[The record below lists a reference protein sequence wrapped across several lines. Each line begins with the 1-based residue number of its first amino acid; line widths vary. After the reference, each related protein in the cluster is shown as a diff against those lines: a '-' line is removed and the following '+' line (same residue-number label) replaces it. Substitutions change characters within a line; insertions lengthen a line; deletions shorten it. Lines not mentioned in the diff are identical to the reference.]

1 MRASMIM
8 PVWRIIL
15 EILGGLVRFIARSE
29 NAIAIAIAIV
39 AGFIARSLFSFWVG
53 GRFALPPPRGLPL
66 GNSSRQSIKG
76 SVNAVMCLLSVRV
89 WFGVCLILVGL
100 CLGRCVATIEL
111 AKSSANLWGFCT
123 LFAFIPGIDDQGAVG
138 GAGGPSG
145 PSVLLSPRSI
155 PKDKGG
161 VPWAPSP
168 PVSASGISYWF

>member
-1 MRASMIM
+1 MYQGISECNDV
-8 PVWRIIL
+8 PS
-15 EILGGLVRFIARSE
+15 VR
-29 NAIAIAIAIV
+29 
-39 AGFIARSLFSFWVG
+39 
-53 GRFALPPPRGLPL
+53 
-66 GNSSRQSIKG
+66 
-76 SVNAVMCLLSVRV
+76 SVSVRV
-89 WFGVCLILVGL
+89 RLRLVGL

-123 LFAFIPGIDDQGAVG
+123 LFALIPGIDDQGAVG

-168 PVSASGISYWF
+168 PVTASGISYRFSLCGSLFIPEILSGSVALQESAVRALCSRGGVGE